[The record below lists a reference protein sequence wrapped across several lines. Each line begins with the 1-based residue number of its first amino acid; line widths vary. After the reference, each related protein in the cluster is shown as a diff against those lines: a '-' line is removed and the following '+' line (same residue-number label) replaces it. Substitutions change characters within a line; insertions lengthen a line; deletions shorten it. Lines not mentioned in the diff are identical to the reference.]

1 MPTPVARL
9 ISPTGRR
16 ITEVEIGSTKSS
28 NLKKLGWRL
37 YTGPGEATA
46 GFDGTMPSRP
56 GKVEHV
62 PVDADKDPRNGWLI
76 PESDPN
82 VKRVLSPAGSFDQN
96 PSAANLLTP

>member
-28 NLKKLGWRL
+28 NLKRLGWRL
-37 YTGPGEATA
+37 YTGPGEASA
-46 GFDGTMPSRP
+46 GFDGKHSR
-56 GKVEHV
+56 GIV
-62 PVDADKDPRNGWLI
+62 PIDADKDPRNGWLI
-76 PESDPN
+76 PETDPN